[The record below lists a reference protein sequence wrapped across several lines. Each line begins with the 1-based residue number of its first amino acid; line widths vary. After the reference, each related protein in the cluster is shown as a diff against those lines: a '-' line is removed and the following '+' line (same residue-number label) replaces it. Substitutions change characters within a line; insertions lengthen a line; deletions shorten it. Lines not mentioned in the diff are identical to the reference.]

1 MGRTLNSKDES
12 VARKFRG
19 VQRGRSRSVRTLGVE
34 SDADR
39 RRDGLRGG
47 GIGELRGVREAYS
60 TICQEPDANTS
71 AVIKV

>member
-1 MGRTLNSKDES
+1 MIWRVGRTLNSKDES

-39 RRDGLRGG
+39 RRDGLRLAEEESSA
-47 GIGELRGVREAYS
+47 ISRIAAATGEAAQSRIPE
-60 TICQEPDANTS
+60 N
-71 AVIKV
+71 